1 MLSVNQIKKQRA
13 RSFAV
18 DGLLRLDH
26 IEKIFNWSKTNARA
40 KLYKFDCPSRKRG
53 CRIEIYLNSV
63 LQVIDELYP
72 EEQ

>member
-1 MLSVNQIKKQRA
+1 MLSVNQIKKQKA

-40 KLYKFDCPSRKRG
+40 KLYLFDGPRREKG
-53 CRIEIYLNSV
+53 CRIEIYLDSA
-63 LQVIDELYP
+63 LYLIDELYP
-72 EEQ
+72 ETK